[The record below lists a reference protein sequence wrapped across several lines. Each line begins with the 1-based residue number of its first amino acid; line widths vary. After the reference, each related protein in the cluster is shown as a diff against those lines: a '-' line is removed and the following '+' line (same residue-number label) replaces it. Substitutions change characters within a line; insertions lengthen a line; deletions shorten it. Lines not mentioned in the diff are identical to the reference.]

1 MIGQQLLNALM
12 LGSNYALVAIGYTLV
27 FGILNMLNFAHP
39 NVFALGGFLLFA
51 AVATLALP
59 FPLAI
64 LVVIVG
70 GIVLGLATEL
80 LCFRPAEHLNDELAP
95 AISSVAFALVL
106 TEIVAKVWG
115 SEPRRLPP
123 LITGGTFDL
132 GIFQVSTIQIV
143 ILALSF
149 GLMLAVDWMLYRTRT
164 GFAMRAVAERRDVA
178 QLLGVNVR
186 RTVVLAFALSGV
198 LAALAGTLL
207 AMRLGLADPNVAL
220 SYGLRAL
227 AVMVIGGLGNV
238 RGAMLAGLLVGLV
251 DVMTLAFLSQ
261 AYSGVAAWVLL
272 LLVLLFKPSGLL
284 GTRLQRET
292 I

>member
-1 MIGQQLLNALM
+1 
-12 LGSNYALVAIGYTLV
+12 VAIGYTLV

-59 FPLAI
+59 FPIAI
-64 LVVIVG
+64 LLVIVG
-70 GIVLGLATEL
+70 GVVLGLATEL
-80 LCFRPAEHLNDELAP
+80 LCFRPAEHLHDELAP

-123 LITGGTFDL
+123 LVAGGTFDL
-132 GIFQVSTIQIV
+132 GLFQVSTIQLV

>member
-59 FPLAI
+59 FPVAI
-64 LVVIVG
+64 VLVIVG
-70 GIVLGLATEL
+70 GVVLGLATEL
-80 LCFRPAEHLNDELAP
+80 LCFRPAEHLHDELAP

-106 TEIVAKVWG
+106 TEVVAKVWG

-123 LITGGTFDL
+123 LLAGGTFDL
-132 GIFQVSTIQIV
+132 GIFQVSTIQLV

>member
-59 FPLAI
+59 FPVAVL
-64 LVVIVG
+64 LVIVG
-70 GIVLGLATEL
+70 GLVLGLATEL
-80 LCFRPAEHLNDELAP
+80 LCFRPAEHLHDELAP

-106 TEIVAKVWG
+106 TEVVAKVWG

-123 LITGGTFDL
+123 LVAGSSFDL
-132 GIFQVSTIQIV
+132 GLFQVSTIQLV
-143 ILALSF
+143 ILVLSF
-149 GLMLAVDWMLYRTRT
+149 GLMLAVDWLLYRTRT

>member
-51 AVATLALP
+51 GVATLALP
-59 FPLAI
+59 FPLAV

-70 GIVLGLATEL
+70 GVALGLATEL
-80 LCFRPAEHLNDELAP
+80 FCFRPAEHLHDELAP
-95 AISSVAFALVL
+95 AISSVALALVL
-106 TEIVAKVWG
+106 TEVVAKIWG

-123 LITGGTFDL
+123 LVGGASYDL
-132 GIFQVSTIQIV
+132 GLFQVSSIQIV
-143 ILALSF
+143 ILVLSF

-164 GFAMRAVAERRDVA
+164 GFALRAVAERRDVA

-186 RTVVLAFALSGV
+186 STIVLAFALSGL

-238 RGAMLAGLLVGLV
+238 RGAMIAGLLVGLV

>member
-1 MIGQQLLNALM
+1 VIGQQLLNALM

-59 FPLAI
+59 FPVAI
-64 LVVIVG
+64 GLVIVG
-70 GIVLGLATEL
+70 GVVLGLATEL
-80 LCFRPAEHLNDELAP
+80 LCFRPAEHLHDELAP

-106 TEIVAKVWG
+106 TEVVAKVWG

-123 LITGGTFDL
+123 LMAGGSFDL
-132 GIFQVSTIQIV
+132 GLFQVSTIQIV
-143 ILALSF
+143 ILVLSF

>member
-1 MIGQQLLNALM
+1 VIGQQLLNALM

-59 FPLAI
+59 FPIAI
-64 LVVIVG
+64 LLVIVG
-70 GIVLGLATEL
+70 GVVLGLATEL
-80 LCFRPAEHLNDELAP
+80 LCFRPAEHLHDELAP

-106 TEIVAKVWG
+106 TEIVAKIWG

-123 LITGGTFDL
+123 LLAGGTFDL
-132 GIFQVSTIQIV
+132 GLFQVSTIQLV

>member
-1 MIGQQLLNALM
+1 VIGQQLLNALM

-64 LVVIVG
+64 VLVIVG

-80 LCFRPAEHLNDELAP
+80 LCFRPAEHLHDELAP

-106 TEIVAKVWG
+106 TEVVAKVWG

-123 LITGGTFDL
+123 LMAGGTFDL
-132 GIFQVSTIQIV
+132 GLFQVSTIQLV

-207 AMRLGLADPNVAL
+207 AMGLGLADPNVAL

>member
-1 MIGQQLLNALM
+1 M

-64 LVVIVG
+64 VLVIVG
-70 GIVLGLATEL
+70 GVVLGLATEL
-80 LCFRPAEHLNDELAP
+80 LCFRPAEHLHDELAP

-106 TEIVAKVWG
+106 TEVVAKVWG

-123 LITGGTFDL
+123 LMAGGTFDL
-132 GIFQVSTIQIV
+132 GLFQVSTIQLV

>member
-1 MIGQQLLNALM
+1 VIGQQLLNALM

-59 FPLAI
+59 FPIAI
-64 LVVIVG
+64 LLVIVG
-70 GIVLGLATEL
+70 GVVLGLATEL
-80 LCFRPAEHLNDELAP
+80 LCFRPAEHLHDELAP

-123 LITGGTFDL
+123 LVAGGTFDL
-132 GIFQVSTIQIV
+132 GLFQVSTIQLV

>member
-51 AVATLALP
+51 GVATMTLP

-64 LVVIVG
+64 VLVIVG
-70 GIVLGLATEL
+70 GVVLGLATEL
-80 LCFRPAEHLNDELAP
+80 FCFRPAEHLHDELAP

-106 TEIVAKVWG
+106 TEVVAKVWG
-115 SEPRRLPP
+115 SEPQRLPP
-123 LITGGTFDL
+123 LVSGASFDL
-132 GIFQVSTIQIV
+132 GLFQVSTIQIV
-143 ILALSF
+143 ILVLSF

-164 GFAMRAVAERRDVA
+164 GFALRAVAERRNVA

-186 RTVVLAFALSGV
+186 STVVLAFALSGV

-238 RGAMLAGLLVGLV
+238 RGAMIAGLLVGLV

>member
-1 MIGQQLLNALM
+1 
-12 LGSNYALVAIGYTLV
+12 
-27 FGILNMLNFAHP
+27 
-39 NVFALGGFLLFA
+39 
-51 AVATLALP
+51 
-59 FPLAI
+59 
-64 LVVIVG
+64 
-70 GIVLGLATEL
+70 
-80 LCFRPAEHLNDELAP
+80 
-95 AISSVAFALVL
+95 VL

-123 LITGGTFDL
+123 LVAGGTFDL
-132 GIFQVSTIQIV
+132 GLFQVSTIQLV